1 MAKENLHF
9 ETAPPPAVPRRSPQ
23 KWPNFLSQKSTRVL
37 IVEFFFFETC
47 TSSIVGK
54 SNRACMPASVA
65 SPFSRCPA
73 PSPSPSK
80 FPVQPPSGQ
89 LDRGH
94 PARNRPDLGLNWG
107 PKKKPETAKKIADVH
122 RILERRFST
131 AHAHICHLSCPRL
144 PRHPPDPPGAGPR
157 FPGWWPKGPVVFF
170 FLTLRALARQQPIP
184 AACNCDRTVG
194 YMVSDQFYL
203 KTTPMGVLCLCLGLH
218 VW

>member
-1 MAKENLHF
+1 MHEFHCGQIQQGLHACLCGIPLF
-9 ETAPPPAVPRRSPQ
+9 P
-23 KWPNFLSQKSTRVL
+23 LSRPLSLALKVS
-37 IVEFFFFETC
+37 
-47 TSSIVGK
+47 
-54 SNRACMPASVA
+54 
-65 SPFSRCPA
+65 CPA
-73 PSPSPSK
+73 T
-80 FPVQPPSGQ
+80 FRAAGQGPPCQESAGP
-89 LDRGH
+89 GVE
-94 PARNRPDLGLNWG
+94 LGT
-107 PKKKPETAKKIADVH
+107 KKKPETAKKIADVH